1 MAKKNGVVGRIIG
14 FVVLIAVVAVP
25 LIVLKRSGISNEEI
39 QAYVEQL
46 GIWVPFGLFL
56 LRFTSVVIPALP
68 GTVYAILAG
77 TLLGFWKA
85 FAVVCFSDFVSCSLS
100 FWLASQY
107 GRPLVSKLVGQRFM
121 GRVEGFGQR
130 HLEDNFF
137 LLTAFLMSGFFDFV
151 SYGVGLAR
159 TPWRKFL
166 PPLVVSILVS
176 TPPVVGLGA
185 GILADKKILGFAL
198 GGLFLFS
205 LFLGWLRRNQG
216 VSDRT

>member
-1 MAKKNGVVGRIIG
+1 MSKSVNKSLGKVLG
-14 FVVLIAVVAVP
+14 FVALAGVVAVP
-25 LIVLKRSGISNEEI
+25 IIVLKRSGISNEEI

-46 GIWVPFGLFL
+46 GVWVPLGLFL
-56 LRFTSVVIPALP
+56 LRFTSVVVPALP
-68 GTVYAILAG
+68 GTAYAILAG

-85 FAVVCFSDFVSCSLS
+85 FAVVCISDFFSCSLS

-107 GRPLVSKLVGQRFM
+107 GRTLVSKLVGERFM

-130 HLEDNFF
+130 HLENNFF

-151 SYGVGLAR
+151 AYGVGLAR
-159 TPWRKFL
+159 MPWRKFL
-166 PPLVVSILVS
+166 PALVVSILVS

-205 LFLGWLRRNQG
+205 LFLGWLRRDQG
-216 VSDRT
+216 LA

>member
-1 MAKKNGVVGRIIG
+1 MNKSISKVLG
-14 FVVLIAVVAVP
+14 FVALAALIAVPV
-25 LIVLKRSGISNEEI
+25 IVLKRSGISNEEI
-39 QAYVEQL
+39 QTYVEQL
-46 GIWVPFGLFL
+46 GIWVPLGLFL
-56 LRFTSVVIPALP
+56 LRFTSVVVPALP
-68 GTVYAILAG
+68 GTAYAILAG

-85 FAVVCFSDFVSCSLS
+85 LAVVCLSDFLSCSLS

-107 GRPLVSKLVGQRFM
+107 GRTLVSKLVGKRFM

-130 HLEDNFF
+130 HLENNFF

-151 SYGVGLAR
+151 AYGVGLAR
-159 TPWRKFL
+159 MPWRKFL
-166 PPLVVSILVS
+166 PALVVSILIS

-205 LFLGWLRRNQG
+205 LFLGWLRRDQG
-216 VSDRT
+216 VA